1 MNIIYEIIYW
11 IYQILE
17 NSSFLILAALGMAI
31 IYGMMDITNMAQGE
45 FMLVGAYTTVLL
57 VNNCGVPFVIAIFCG
72 TAATALLGYICDR
85 TIFRKLYGRS
95 LDSIVVSWGISI
107 MLQQIIYIM
116 FGPDIAGIDT
126 PLGSFKIGNISYSWY
141 RIILMIIAASVVAA
155 LAILFK
161 NTKFG
166 LHSRA
171 TMQNREIASTFGVN
185 TYKMNSMTF
194 MLGSALAGLV
204 GALYAPLMGLAP
216 TYGTNF
222 LVESFVAVVVG
233 GANPLAGTVLAGTGL
248 GIVDGSLS
256 ILGGTFVGRI
266 GILLIAIVS
275 IRVLPKGFS
284 GLVDKRRR

>member
-1 MNIIYEIIYW
+1 MDILYEIIYW

-17 NSSFLILAALGMAI
+17 NSSFLILAAVGMAI

-57 VNNCGVPFVIAIFCG
+57 VNNCGLNFILAIIVG
-72 TAATALLGYICDR
+72 TGATALLGYVCDR
-85 TIFRKLYGRS
+85 IIFRKLYGRS

-107 MLQQIIYIM
+107 MLQQIIYIL
-116 FGPDIAGIDT
+116 FGPDIPGIET
-126 PLGSFKIGNISYSWY
+126 PLGSFKIGNISYSRY
-141 RIILMIIAASVVAA
+141 RLILMLIAALVVLL
-155 LAILFK
+155 LAVLFK
-161 NTKFG
+161 KTKFG

-185 TYKMNSMTF
+185 TYRMNSLTF

-204 GALYAPLMGLAP
+204 GALYAPLMGLTP

-222 LVESFVAVVVG
+222 LVESFVTVVVG
-233 GANPLAGTVLAGTGL
+233 GANPLIGTVLAGAGL
-248 GIVDGSLS
+248 GVVDGSLS

-266 GILLIAIVS
+266 GILLIAIVT
-275 IRVLPKGFS
+275 IRVLPRGFS